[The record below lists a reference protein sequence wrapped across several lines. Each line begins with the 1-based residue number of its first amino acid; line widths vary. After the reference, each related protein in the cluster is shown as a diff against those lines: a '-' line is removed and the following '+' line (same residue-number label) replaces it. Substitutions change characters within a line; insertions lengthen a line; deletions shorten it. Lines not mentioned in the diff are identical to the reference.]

1 MMKVLDKRTGNTFS
15 IIFTILLVGAS
26 IIYQRYDADLKRDRR
41 LAEFRAE
48 RLAKEAKPVT
58 DWFEVNTLVVSD
70 FAIGDDPSVVYS
82 RAIKQPFNGTWTI
95 DIIRI
100 SDNSITCYNSEK
112 RDYTPERALPLEGIK
127 ISWFYGKVKW
137 ENCSLSLSPGQYTL
151 RASWILEPA
160 GYPVKNYV
168 VSSNVFRI
176 LPKGAQPY
184 VTPEQTMQLDK
195 AQKLLDNPIVIEKL
209 LPEIVQ

>member
-1 MMKVLDKRTGNTFS
+1 MMKMLDSKTGNTFS
-15 IIFTILLVGAS
+15 IILTILLVGAVMV
-26 IIYQRYDADLKRDRR
+26 YQQYSADRSRIQR
-41 LAEFRAE
+41 LTEFRAE
-48 RLAKEAKPVT
+48 RLAKEAKPST
-58 DWFEVNTLVVSD
+58 DWFEVNILVIPD
-70 FAIGDDPSVVYS
+70 FSIGEDPKIVYS
-82 RAIKQPFNGTWTI
+82 RNIKQPFNGSWTV
-95 DIIRI
+95 DIIHVT
-100 SDNSITCYNSEK
+100 DNSIVCYNSEK
-112 RDYTPERALPLEGIK
+112 RDYTPGRTLSPEGIK
-127 ISWFYGKVKW
+127 ISWFFSSVKW
-137 ENCSLSLSPGQYTL
+137 ENCSSSLSPGQYTL

-160 GYPVKNYV
+160 GYPVKNYA